1 MKKISIAL
9 LVFSALSNSVN
20 AAQVCAGKNGV
31 YGGVTLTRSGACSSF
46 GPYDGLT
53 DTANVG
59 DNNICTFAFSPA
71 VSASQLRV
79 KLSDVDFS
87 DQVGFS
93 FGATSYT
100 LVPADVDTVT
110 TPPNSA
116 GSLSIVGNQLTSPT
130 SGVAG
135 AGTISFTNSPP
146 ASIQSLDV
154 IRTGVG
160 PVILQ
165 VCFDDASVAASPAA
179 IPTLGEWGMIF
190 MASLMAMFGIRR
202 MRRNK

>member
-59 DNNICTFAFSPA
+59 DNNICSFAFSPA

-79 KLSDVDFS
+79 KLSDVDVS

-93 FGATSYT
+93 FGATSYM

-110 TPPNSA
+110 TPPTSA

-130 SGVAG
+130 KG

-165 VCFDDASVAASPAA
+165 VCFDDATVAASPAA